1 MEEGE
6 KEKGPREGG
15 PVNGLIIEG
24 SVRRSRYAMSSRRPC
39 FS

>member
-1 MEEGE
+1 METAE
-6 KEKGPREGG
+6 KEKGPHGGG

-24 SVRRSRYAMSSRRPC
+24 SVRGSRYAMSSKRPC